1 MRTSEDDFNEMVSLY
16 EEGLTECLI
25 PETVEGV
32 INYIHSLQAKIAMLE
47 LDSIT
52 TNSYRR
58 VKEGS

>member
-1 MRTSEDDFNEMVSLY
+1 MKNREQEFNVVVELVNQGLPIGEEDVLSM
-16 EEGLTECLI
+16 
-25 PETVEGV
+25 
-32 INYIHSLQAKIAMLE
+32 INYIHSLQSKIAMLE